1 MTKRTGTRLQF
12 TILAAG
18 LLLTLGLQQAAQAQG
33 MRMSPEQ
40 RVQALKDSLSLTAE
54 QTTKITKIFEAQQ
67 KEMMEKMG
75 ELQGDRDAMRQA
87 FQEMT
92 AKTDKQ
98 IEALLS
104 KEQLKKYEAIKKQRE
119 QMRSRMQ
126 QRRQG
131 G

>member
-1 MTKRTGTRLQF
+1 MTKRTGTRLRF

-40 RVQALKDSLSLTAE
+40 RAQALKDSLSLTAE

-104 KEQLKKYEAIKKQRE
+104 KEQLRKYEAIKKQRE